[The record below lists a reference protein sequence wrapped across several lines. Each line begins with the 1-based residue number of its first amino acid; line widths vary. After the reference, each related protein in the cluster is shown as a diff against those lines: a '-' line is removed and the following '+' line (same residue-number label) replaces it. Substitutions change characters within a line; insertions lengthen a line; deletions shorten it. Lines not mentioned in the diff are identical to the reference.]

1 MKTRTKFVILA
12 IISLYAA
19 FFANVV
25 LALLGKEMLSDGF
38 CIAWIS
44 AFTVELALLAG
55 IKINGKGDS

>member
-12 IISLYAA
+12 IISLYMS
-19 FFANVV
+19 FIANVV
-25 LALLGKEMLSDGF
+25 LSAFGREQLSDGY

-55 IKINGKGDS
+55 IRIKGKDE